1 MKIYYNP
8 VINAKINFM
17 RRLLH
22 FVFPIV
28 GRKNIFHDTLNKIA
42 AFLLLIGLALVSQT
56 ASAKNF
62 QIINVSGR
70 ILSIDGSVISGAT
83 ITLKG
88 TNHAVISD
96 NAGSYTIEFSDT
108 IKNPVLI
115 VSSTGYVTKEISVTG
130 RTSLDINLEVDIR
143 KLDGVVVV
151 GYGTQRRKDLTGS
164 IASISAAQIQQRPVS
179 TYEDAIAGSAAGI
192 DVSPRSARPGNVAE
206 IVIRGIGT
214 ISGDRSPLYV
224 VDGFPTDA
232 LNAAAINPGD
242 ISSID
247 ILKDASATA
256 IYGSRGANGV
266 ILITTKGGRA
276 GQAKVNVAIKSGFAQ
291 ANKHDYYKVLTG
303 PEYVEWYKEKAQF
316 AGTPIPSWITNYDG
330 HTSTNWQD
338 AIYQTA
344 PFGDYS
350 LNVAG
355 GTDKLTY
362 MFSGSFLHQ
371 DDILLNAGFDKYS
384 AMAKIDY
391 KASKRVNMGIL
402 LSPNFTKQKL
412 SAPEDDFSSLTGAAV
427 LLPPIIPV
435 RNADGTP
442 TDPNT
447 YGILNNHMV
456 NPLTIAQNWQGS
468 NTNFFLMSNA
478 YIGINIL
485 DNLTFKSALGA
496 NVSDYDYYL
505 FQQNG
510 MNGQALYPVTA
521 TEHNSTRVVNW
532 VSENTLNYKLNFKE
546 DNKLDVLAGYVVQKV
561 DQTNVGANASNY
573 ASNLAQT
580 VNFGSTQTAYSGAT
594 GNSLISWLG
603 RVNYS
608 YKDRYLLTAT
618 IRQDG
623 SSRFGT
629 NKQWGTFPSVGLGWN
644 IANEK
649 FMGGI
654 KAIDHAKLRLTW
666 GETGS
671 NFIGDFSS
679 KGSLN
684 AVNSS
689 FGTTNVVGFVNG
701 DPGNPDLSWEKSDQ
715 TDVGFDLGL
724 WNRFSLVFDYYHN
737 QSNGLLLY
745 VNTPPTSG
753 YSSNLQNIGAM
764 KKWGYEFTLNANI
777 INTKDWSWD
786 LGGNASYQRSEVT
799 NLGPDGGP
807 LYQFFHVLVTAVG
820 GPLEQEQVLKQTGIL
835 SQKDIDDG
843 VAKKATGDMA
853 GDYKFLDVNKD
864 GLIDAFNGADGYLD
878 GDNNPRWLYGFN
890 TSVRYKNWRFSALFQ
905 GQQGAHIL
913 DFVYQIMS
921 LHNNNTN
928 MDRYFYD
935 GRYISESQPGN
946 GKVARAGYNDI
957 GAVSSWEIQSTD
969 FLRIRN
975 LSLSYS
981 FPSSTAQKVWTDN
994 LRIYVSVENLY
1005 TWKSYEGGNP
1015 EAVRNGFD
1023 TQVFGDHRTLGLNS
1037 VATAPIPQT
1046 FILGLNFSF

>member
-1 MKIYYNP
+1 MSRLPDHGSHFSLRKIFSP
-8 VINAKINFM
+8 HAIAKIFS
-17 RRLLH
+17 
-22 FVFPIV
+22 
-28 GRKNIFHDTLNKIA
+28 FH
-42 AFLLLIGLALVSQT
+42 LLIVLTFFCFT
-56 ASAKNF
+56 ASAGNGFLKK
-62 QIINVSGR
+62 ISGR
-70 ILSIDGSVISGAT
+70 ILNAEGGILSGAT
-83 ITLKG
+83 VVIKG
-88 TNHAVISD
+88 TAIAVTTD
-96 NAGSYTIEFSDT
+96 NDGQYSLDIPDNVT
-108 IKNPVLI
+108 NPVLV
-115 VSSTGYVTKEISVTG
+115 VSSVGYVSQEIVLSG
-130 RTSLDINLEVDIR
+130 RTSLDINLQVDVR
-143 KLDGVVVV
+143 KLDGVVVI

-232 LNAAAINPGD
+232 YNAGAINPGD
-242 ISSID
+242 ILSID

-266 ILITTKGGRA
+266 ILITTKSGKA
-276 GQAKVNVAIKSGFAQ
+276 GQAKVNVSIKTGFSQ
-291 ANKHDYYKVLTG
+291 ANRNDFYSVLSG
-303 PEYVEWYKEKAQF
+303 PQYVEWYKEKAQF
-316 AGTPIPSWITNYDG
+316 AGAPLPSWITNYDG
-330 HTSTNWQD
+330 HTSTNWQNY
-338 AIYQTA
+338 IYQKA
-344 PFGDYS
+344 PFGDYA
-350 LNVAG
+350 LNVSG

-371 DDILLNAGFDKYS
+371 DDILLNAGLDKYS
-384 AMAKIDY
+384 AIAKLDY
-391 KASKRVNMGIL
+391 KASKRVSMGIL
-402 LSPNFTKQKL
+402 LAPNFTKQKL

-435 RNADGTP
+435 YNADGTP
-442 TDPNT
+442 SDPNSF
-447 YGILNNHMV
+447 GILNNHMV
-456 NPLTIAQNWQGS
+456 NPLTIADNYQAS

-478 YIGINIL
+478 YIQVNIL
-485 DNLTFKSALGA
+485 DNLSFKSALGA
-496 NVSDYDYYL
+496 NVSDFDYYL
-505 FQQNG
+505 FQKNG

-521 TEHNSTRVVNW
+521 TEQNSTRVVNW
-532 VSENTLNYKLNFKE
+532 VSENTLNYKVNIND

-561 DQTNVGANASNY
+561 DQQNVGANASNY

-580 VNFGSTQTAYSGAT
+580 VNFASTQTPYSGAT

-629 NKQWGTFPSVGLGWN
+629 NNQWGTFPSVGVGWN
-644 IANEK
+644 IANESFLKESK
-649 FMGGI
+649 F
-654 KAIDHAKLRLTW
+654 IDHAKIRLTW

-689 FGTTNVVGFVNG
+689 FGTTQVVGFVNG

-715 TDVGFDLGL
+715 TDIGFDLGL
-724 WNRFSLVFDYYHN
+724 LNRFSVVFDYYHN
-737 QSNGLLLY
+737 VSNGLLLN
-745 VNTPPTSG
+745 VNVPPTTG

-764 KKWGYEFTLNANI
+764 KKWGYEFTVNANI
-777 INTKDWSWD
+777 INSKDWSWD
-786 LGGNASYQRSEVT
+786 LGGNASYQQSEVT

-807 LYQFFHVLVTAVG
+807 LYQFFHVLVTKVG
-820 GPLEQEQVLKQTGIL
+820 GPLEQEQVLKQIGIL
-835 SQKDIDDG
+835 SQKDIDAG
-843 VAKKATGDMA
+843 VAKKAVGDMA

-864 GLIDAFNGADGYLD
+864 NLIDAFNGADGYLD

-928 MDRYFYD
+928 MDTYFYN
-935 GRYISESQPGN
+935 GRYISEAEPGN

-975 LSLSYS
+975 LSLSYT
-981 FPSSTAQKVWTDN
+981 FPANISKKVWLDN
-994 LRIYVSVENLY
+994 LRAYISVENLY

-1015 EAVRNGFD
+1015 QAVRNGFD

-1046 FILGLNFSF
+1046 FIFGLNFSF

>member
-1 MKIYYNP
+1 
-8 VINAKINFM
+8 M
-17 RRLLH
+17 RRLFDHEFLCSVRRL
-22 FVFPIV
+22 FFSVVSRKMTSPIFFAGLMMISLTSSASGDFLKTIT
-28 GRKNIFHDTLNKIA
+28 GRVL
-42 AFLLLIGLALVSQT
+42 
-56 ASAKNF
+56 SA
-62 QIINVSGR
+62 
-70 ILSIDGSVISGAT
+70 DGAVLSGAT
-83 ITLKG
+83 VSLKG
-88 TNHAVISD
+88 TRAAVTTD
-96 NAGSYTIEFSDT
+96 NLGNFSIEVPDA
-108 IKNPVLI
+108 IADPVLV
-115 VSSTGYVTKEISVTG
+115 VSSVGYLSREYPVSGATTVEISLT
-130 RTSLDINLEVDIR
+130 VDMR

-164 IASISAAQIQQRPVS
+164 IASISSAQIQQRPVS

-232 LNAAAINPGD
+232 LNASAINPGD
-242 ISSID
+242 ILSID

-276 GQAKVNVAIKSGFAQ
+276 GQAKVSVAIKSGFAQ
-291 ANKHDYYKVLTG
+291 ANKHDYYKVLSG

-330 HTSTNWQD
+330 KTNTNWQD

-344 PFGDYS
+344 PFGDYA
-350 LNVAG
+350 LNVSG
-355 GTDKLTY
+355 GADKLTY

-384 AMAKIDY
+384 ALAKLDY
-391 KASKRVNMGIL
+391 KASKRVSMGIL
-402 LSPNFTKQKL
+402 LAPNFTKQRL

-427 LLPPIIPV
+427 LLPPIIPLYG
-435 RNADGTP
+435 ADGKP
-442 TDPNT
+442 SDPNS
-447 YGILNNHMV
+447 YGILSNHMV
-456 NPLTIAQNWQGS
+456 NPLTIAENYQAS

-478 YIGINIL
+478 YLQVNIL
-485 DNLTFKSALGA
+485 DNLSLKSSLGA
-496 NVSDYDYYL
+496 NVSDFDYYL
-505 FQQNG
+505 FQKNG
-510 MNGQALYPVTA
+510 MSGQALYPVTA
-521 TEHNSTRVVNW
+521 TEQNSTRTINW
-532 VSENTLNYKLNFKE
+532 VSENTLNYKTHFG
-546 DNKLDVLAGYVVQKV
+546 DDHKLDVLGGYVVQKV
-561 DQTNVGANASNY
+561 DTRNVGANASNY

-580 VNFGSTQTAYSGAT
+580 VNFGSTQFPYSGAT

-603 RVNYS
+603 RINYS

-629 NKQWGTFPSVGLGWN
+629 NDQWGTFPSVGLGWN
-644 IANEK
+644 IANESFLK
-649 FMGGI
+649 ES
-654 KAIDHAKLRLTW
+654 KLIDHAKLRLSW

-679 KGSLN
+679 RGSLN

-689 FGTTNVVGFVNG
+689 FGNTQVVGFING

-715 TDVGFDLGL
+715 TDIGFDLGL
-724 WNRFSLVFDYYHN
+724 LNRFSLVFDYYHN
-737 QSNGLLLY
+737 QSKGLLLN
-745 VNTPPTSG
+745 VNVPPSTG

-764 KKWGYEFTLNANI
+764 KKWGYEFTVNANI
-777 INTKDWSWD
+777 ISTKDWSWD

-807 LYQFFHVLVTAVG
+807 LYQFFHVLVTKVG
-820 GPLEQEQVLKQTGIL
+820 GPLEQEQVLKQIGIL
-835 SQKDIDDG
+835 SQKDIDAG
-843 VAKKATGDMA
+843 VAKKAVGDQA

-890 TSVRYKNWRFSALFQ
+890 TSVRFKNWRFSALFQ
-905 GQQGAHIL
+905 GQQGAKIL

-935 GRYISESQPGN
+935 GRYISEAQPGN
-946 GKVARAGYNDI
+946 GKVARAGYNDQ
-957 GAVSSWEIQSTD
+957 GAVSSWEIQKTD
-969 FLRIRN
+969 FLRVRN
-975 LSLSYS
+975 LTLSYT
-981 FPSSTAQKVWTDN
+981 FPESISRKAWLDN
-994 LRIYVSVENLY
+994 LRAYISVENLY

-1015 EAVRNGFD
+1015 QAVRNGFD

-1046 FILGLNFSF
+1046 FVFGLNFSF

>member
-1 MKIYYNP
+1 
-8 VINAKINFM
+8 M
-17 RRLLH
+17 RRLLRP
-22 FVFPIV
+22 VS
-28 GRKNIFHDTLNKIA
+28 RMYCRTNIRSFSLKKITS
-42 AFLLLIGLALVSQT
+42 FFILIGLTLAFQPAT
-56 ASAKNF
+56 AEVGIVKN
-62 QIINVSGR
+62 ISGR
-70 ILSIDGSVISGAT
+70 VLSMDGSVITGAT
-83 ITLKG
+83 VSVKG
-88 TNHAVISD
+88 TSTAVTTD
-96 NAGSYTIEFSDT
+96 NAGVYTIEFADAIT
-108 IKNPVLI
+108 DPVLI
-115 VSSTGYVTKEISVTG
+115 VTSVGYVTKEIPVAG
-130 RTSLDINLEVDIR
+130 KTSLDISLEVDIR

-232 LNAAAINPGD
+232 VNAAAINPGD

-266 ILITTKGGRA
+266 ILLTTKGGRA
-276 GQAKVNVAIKSGFAQ
+276 GQAKVSVAIKTGFSQ
-291 ANKHDYYKVLTG
+291 ANKHDYYKVLSG

-316 AGTPIPSWITNYDG
+316 AGTPLPSWITNYDG
-330 HTSTNWQD
+330 KTSTNWQD

-350 LNVAG
+350 LNVSG
-355 GTDKLTY
+355 GADKLTY

-384 AMAKIDY
+384 ALAKLDY
-391 KASKRVNMGIL
+391 KASKRVSMGIIL
-402 LSPNFTKQKL
+402 APNFTKQKL

-442 TDPNT
+442 SDPNSF
-447 YGILNNHMV
+447 GILNNHMA
-456 NPLTIAQNWQGS
+456 NPITIADNYQAS
-468 NTNFFLMSNA
+468 NSNFYLLSNA
-478 YIGINIL
+478 YIQVNIL
-485 DNLTFKSALGA
+485 DNLSFKSALGA
-496 NVSDYDYYL
+496 NVSDFDYHL
-505 FQQNG
+505 FQKNG

-521 TEHNSTRVVNW
+521 TEQNSVRAINW
-532 VSENTLNYKLNFKE
+532 VSENTLNYKTTFKN
-546 DNKLDVLAGYVVQKV
+546 DQKLDVLAGYIVQKV
-561 DQTNVGANASNY
+561 DAQNVGANASNY

-580 VNFGSTQTAYSGAT
+580 VNFGSTQTPYSGAT

-629 NKQWGTFPSVGLGWN
+629 NNQWGTFPSVGLGWN

-649 FMGGI
+649 FMGGV

-684 AVNSS
+684 AINSS
-689 FGTTNVVGFVNG
+689 FGTTNVVGFING
-701 DPGNPDLSWEKSDQ
+701 DPGNPDLSWEKSNQ
-715 TDVGFDLGL
+715 TDIGFDLGL
-724 WNRFSLVFDYYHN
+724 YNRFSLVFDYYHN
-737 QSNGLLLY
+737 QSDGLLLY
-745 VNTPPTSG
+745 VNTPPSTG

-764 KKWGYEFTLNANI
+764 KKWGYEFTINASI
-777 INTKDWSWD
+777 IVDKDWGWD
-786 LGGNASYQRSEVT
+786 LGANASYQRSEVT

-807 LYQFFHVLVTAVG
+807 LYQFFHVLVTKVG

-835 SQKDIDDG
+835 SQKDIDAG
-843 VAKKATGDMA
+843 TAKKAVGDMA
-853 GDYKFLDVNKD
+853 GDYKFLDVNTD

-890 TSVRYKNWRFSALFQ
+890 TTVRYKNWRFSALFQ
-905 GQQGAHIL
+905 GQQGAKVL

-935 GRYISESQPGN
+935 GRYVSEAQPGN

-969 FLRIRN
+969 FLRVRN
-975 LSLSYS
+975 LSLSYT
-981 FPSSTAQKVWTDN
+981 FPAGLSKKVWLDN
-994 LRIYVSVENLY
+994 LRAYISVENLY

-1015 EAVRNGFD
+1015 QAVRNGFD

-1046 FILGLNFSF
+1046 FIFGLNFSF